1 MRVKMILVVGLLVS
15 FAAFSQSTTVLE
27 NNPNLKWKQ
36 VKSPNFN
43 VIFPEGFEVQ
53 AQRMANTLEHIR
65 IPESNTLGGAPR
77 KVSIVLQNQSAV
89 SNGFVSITPRRSE
102 FFAMPSQNYNFQG
115 NLDWLD
121 LLATH
126 EYRHIV
132 QFNHANRGFNKVLY
146 YLFGANTLAAMSYV
160 AVPQW
165 FWEGDAVVTETE
177 FTKSGRGRIPN
188 FNLLFRTN
196 LQEGR
201 TFNYNKQYLRSYK
214 HNIPDHYVLG
224 YHMVSYLSKRTG
236 SEESWHNVTRKAWS
250 APFVPFTFSS
260 AIKKESGLYVKDLYT
275 EMASDLQKEW
285 QVKQQN
291 QQLTSFEPIH
301 KRRSSAYTDY
311 KFPQVV
317 GVDSIVAIKSGIG
330 DVEELTLLTPAGEKR
345 LLTLGPYNQTG
356 MLSASQGKIVW
367 NEYRFDPRWRVKTY
381 SVIVAYDLKT
391 KLRKQVTRQSR
402 YASAALS
409 PDGQQIATVE
419 TGTDYQTNLVVLDYE
434 TGAVIKTFENPD
446 NDFVSMPRW
455 SKSGTELVALATNK
469 NGKALIE
476 YTVATGVRKSLTQPS
491 DENIGHPVPASNYV
505 FYNAPIGGIDN
516 IFAWDASTGN
526 RYQVTQSRYGAYNPE
541 VSADG
546 KNLYYNDQGRDG
558 FDIVR
563 IPLTTASWIPMEEFQ
578 SPETNNPTLFG
589 LSNKNL
595 LADVPQE
602 EYKVKKYSR
611 ASHIFN
617 PYSWGAYVDN
627 TLTQVDVG
635 ISSRDVL
642 STMSLNAG
650 YLFDINERTGTWR
663 AGLSYQGAYPILDVN
678 VSKAKRSV
686 NEGDFPLQEL
696 LINKQND
703 TTRVNSSTNVK
714 LTWEESSIEAGL
726 RVPLLAT
733 SGRFLSLIS
742 FSNYVGYTKV
752 SNFSNGENSNR
763 FVPAIIAYDT
773 INQNGNDVARARV
786 LNLYPL
792 FSYVG
797 NGNLIYNHL
806 NISAYRLQKQSRRDI
821 NPKWGQTMFLSLYG
835 TPYGGDYNGSQL
847 SFYSQLYF
855 PGLFKH
861 HSLWGYW
868 GYQKTMMEE
877 LGGNGQG
884 FDNYQFRNRIPLPR
898 GLGISRFEDFYTMS
912 VNYTLPVWY
921 PDINIGPLLNVQ
933 RVRLNGFVDYGFGS
947 TTLGAQQPRSATYLS
962 TGAEVKFDI
971 NILRLLPQLDIG
983 FRYSYGID
991 PAVTRFEVLLGT
1003 LNF

>member
-1 MRVKMILVVGLLVS
+1 MRLKLILVIAVLAYVP
-15 FAAFSQSTTVLE
+15 AFSQSTTVLE

-43 VIFPEGFEVQ
+43 VIFPEGFEAQ

-65 IPESNTLGGAPR
+65 IPESKTLGGAPR
-77 KVSIVLQNQSAV
+77 KVSIVLQNQSAI

-132 QFNHANRGFNKVLY
+132 QFNQANRGFNKALY

-177 FTKSGRGRIPN
+177 FTKSGRGRIPH
-188 FNLLFRTN
+188 FDLLFRTN

-201 TFNYNKQYLRSYK
+201 TFNYNKQFLRSYK

-224 YHMVSYLSKRTG
+224 YHMVNYLRKRTG
-236 SEESWHNVTRKAWS
+236 SEESWDNITRRAWS
-250 APFVPFTFSS
+250 VPFMPFTFSS

-275 EMASDLQKEW
+275 ELAKDMQKEW
-285 QVKQQN
+285 QLRQQGKQF
-291 QQLTSFEPIH
+291 TSSEPIH
-301 KRRSSAYTDY
+301 KRRNTAYTDY

-317 GVDSIVAIKSGIG
+317 GVDSVVAIKSGIG
-330 DVEELTLLTPAGEKR
+330 DVEELTLLTSGNEKK

-356 MLSASQGKIVW
+356 MLSAANGKIVW

-391 KLRKQVTRQSR
+391 KLRKQITRQSR

-409 PDGQQIATVE
+409 PDGKQIATVE
-419 TGTDYQTNLVVLDYE
+419 TGTDYQTNLVILDYE
-434 TGAVIKTFENPD
+434 TGSVVKTFENVE
-446 NDFVSMPRW
+446 NDFIAMPRW
-455 SKSGTELVALATNK
+455 NKNGEAVVALATNK
-469 NGKALIE
+469 RGKRLIE
-476 YTVATGVRKSLTQPS
+476 YNVASGARRNLTLPT
-491 DENIGHPVPASNYV
+491 DDNLGHPVPSGNYV
-505 FYNAPIGGIDN
+505 YYNAPVNGIDN
-516 IFAWDASTGN
+516 IFVWDGSTGN
-526 RYQVTQSRYGAYNPE
+526 HYQVTESRYGAYNPE
-541 VSADG
+541 ISADG
-546 KNLYYNDQGRDG
+546 KYLYYNEQGRDG
-558 FDIVR
+558 FDVVR
-563 IPLTTASWIPMEEFQ
+563 TTVSTTNWKQHGVLEEGEIFFDEPQ
-578 SPETNNPTLFG
+578 ND
-589 LSNKNL
+589 L
-595 LADVPQE
+595 LANVPQAQYE
-602 EYKVKKYSR
+602 VKKYSR
-611 ASHIFN
+611 ATHLFN

-650 YLFDINERTGTWR
+650 YLFDVNERTGSWR

-678 VSKAKRSV
+678 VSKSTRSV
-686 NEGDFPLQEL
+686 NLGEVAVKEL
-696 LINKQND
+696 LVSKLND
-703 TTRVNSSTNVK
+703 TTEVNSTRSVK
-714 LTWEESSIEAGL
+714 IAWEEKNLEVGL

-733 SGRFLSLIS
+733 SGRFLSLVS
-742 FSNYVGYTKV
+742 FSNYIGYTRV
-752 SNFSNGENSNR
+752 SDFNNGNGSSR
-763 FVPAIIAYDT
+763 FIPTEIVYDT
-773 INQNGNDVARARV
+773 INENGVDRARSRV
-786 LNLYPL
+786 FSVYPL

-797 NGNLIYNHL
+797 NGNLIYNHF

-821 NPKWGQTMFLSLYG
+821 NSKWGQTLFLSLYG
-835 TPYGGDYNGSQL
+835 TPYGGDFSGSQF
-847 SFYSQLYF
+847 SFYSQLFF

-877 LGGNGQG
+877 LRANGQG
-884 FDNYQFRNRIPLPR
+884 FDNYQFRNRVPLPR
-898 GLGISRFEDFYTMS
+898 GLGVRRFEDFYSMS
-912 VNYTLPVWY
+912 LNYTMPVWY
-921 PDINIGPLLNVQ
+921 PDVNIGPLLNIQ
-933 RVRLNGFVDYGFGS
+933 RVRLNAFMDYGFGS
-947 TTLGAQQPRSATYLS
+947 TTINNDTEAYLS

-971 NILRLLPQLDIG
+971 NILRMLPQLDIG
-983 FRYSYGID
+983 FRYSYGIS
-991 PAVTRFEVLLGT
+991 PAVTRFELLLGT

>member
-1 MRVKMILVVGLLVS
+1 MRIKLLLAV
-15 FAAFSQSTTVLE
+15 AVLAYVPAFSQSSTVLD

-36 VKSPNFN
+36 VKTPNFN
-43 VIFPEGFEVQ
+43 VIFPTGFETQ
-53 AQRMANTLEHIR
+53 AMRMANTLEHIR
-65 IPESNTLGGAPR
+65 IPESKTMGGAPR
-77 KVSIVLQNQSAV
+77 KVSIVLQNQSAI

-132 QFNHANRGFNKVLY
+132 QFNQANRGFNKVLY

-165 FWEGDAVVTETE
+165 FWEGDAVATETE
-177 FTKSGRGRIPN
+177 FTKSGRGRIPH
-188 FNLLFRTN
+188 FDLLFRTN

-224 YHMVSYLSKRTG
+224 YHMVNYLRKRTG
-236 SEESWHNVTRKAWS
+236 SEESWDNITRRAWS
-250 APFVPFTFSS
+250 VPFMPFTFSS
-260 AIKKESGLYVKDLYT
+260 AIKKESGLYVKDLYA
-275 EMASDLQKEW
+275 ELASGMQREW
-285 QVKQQN
+285 QAKQQGKQFTSSERIN
-291 QQLTSFEPIH
+291 Q
-301 KRRSSAYTDY
+301 RNNSAYTDY
-311 KFPQVV
+311 RFPQVV

-330 DVEELTLLTPAGEKR
+330 DVEELTLVTPGGEKK

-356 MLSASQGKIVW
+356 MLSAANGKIVW

-391 KLRKQVTRQSR
+391 KLRKQITRQSR

-434 TGAVIKTFENPD
+434 TGTIIKTFENPD
-446 NDFVSMPRW
+446 NDFISMPRW

-469 NGKALIE
+469 KGKALIE
-476 YTVATGVRKSLTQPS
+476 YAVATGARRNLTHPS
-491 DENIGHPVPASNYV
+491 DENIGHPMPSSNYI
-505 FYNAPIGGIDN
+505 FYNAPIDGIDN
-516 IFAWDASTGN
+516 IFAWDATTGN

-563 IPLTTASWIPMEEFQ
+563 IPLTTASWIPMKEIQ
-578 SPETNNPTLFG
+578 LPETNPKVFG
-589 LSNKNL
+589 LSNMNL

-602 EYKVKKYSR
+602 EYKVKNYSR

-635 ISSRDVL
+635 ITSRDVL

-650 YLFDINERTGTWR
+650 YLFDINERTGSWR

-678 VSKAKRSV
+678 FSSATRSL
-686 NEGDFPLQEL
+686 NEGDITYET
-696 LINKQND
+696 IVAND
-703 TTRVNSSTNVK
+703 TITTSGN
-714 LTWEESSIEAGL
+714 LTYKWAEKNLEAGL
-726 RVPLLAT
+726 RLPLLAT
-733 SGRFLSLIS
+733 SSRFLSLFTIG
-742 FSNYVGYTKV
+742 NYVGVTRV
-752 SNFSNGENSNR
+752 EDFTNSITGSGR
-763 FVPAIIAYDT
+763 LITPQLPQYWLRSVP
-773 INQNGNDVARARV
+773 
-786 LNLYPL
+786 
-792 FSYVG
+792 G
-797 NGNLIYNHL
+797 NGQLVFNHFFMTG
-806 NISAYRLQKQSRRDI
+806 YRYQRQSRRDI
-821 NPKWGQTMFLSLYG
+821 NPKWGQSFVFHSYG
-835 TPYGGDYNGSQL
+835 TPYGGDYTGNQF
-847 SFYSQLYF
+847 SFYGSLYF

-861 HSLWGYW
+861 QSLWGYW
-868 GYQKTMMEE
+868 GYQKTKFDLLSRNANTISFED
-877 LGGNGQG
+877 NGS
-884 FDNYQFRNRIPLPR
+884 YIFRNQIPLPR
-898 GLGISRFEDFYTMS
+898 GQSISRFENFYSMS
-912 VNYTLPVWY
+912 VNYTSPVWY
-921 PDINIGPLLNVQ
+921 PDLNIGPLLNLQ
-933 RVRLNGFVDYGFGS
+933 RIRVNAFLDYGFGS
-947 TTLGAQQPRSATYLS
+947 SVIGENTISQSYLS
-962 TGAEVKFDI
+962 IGNEVKFDI
-971 NILRLLPQLDIG
+971 NILRMLPQLDIG
-983 FRYSYGID
+983 FRYSYGIT
-991 PAVTRFEVLLGT
+991 PAVTRFELLLGT